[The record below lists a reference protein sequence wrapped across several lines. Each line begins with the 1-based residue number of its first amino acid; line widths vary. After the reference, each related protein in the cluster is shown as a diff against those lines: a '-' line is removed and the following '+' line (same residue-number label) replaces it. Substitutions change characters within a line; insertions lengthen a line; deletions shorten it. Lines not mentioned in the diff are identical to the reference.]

1 MATHTFQNGD
11 GPYQLFPTT
20 IDPESIEIRHPRRTL
35 VADSRSMRRQSRS
48 IGGVRIEA
56 TFKFPPMHKSEYADL
71 ASFFRL
77 IDGRNTIFAMRWPL
91 LRDDSSYTD
100 TALKIGEY
108 YNRDSSSLN
117 NQLMQ
122 YVGLSG
128 STPIVD
134 PPARDT
140 GTVALRV
147 PNSSTPTLKCSLNT
161 DTPTIEYGGDGF
173 IRYSL
178 DVVERW

>member
-1 MATHTFQNGD
+1 MTTYTFQNGD

-20 IDPESIEIRHPRRTL
+20 IEPESIEIRHPRRTL
-35 VADSRSMRRQSRS
+35 VSDSRSMRRQSRS

-56 TFKFPPMHKSEYADL
+56 TFKFPPMHKSQYGEF

-91 LRDDSSYTD
+91 LRADSNYTD
-100 TALKIGEY
+100 TAFKLGEY
-108 YNRDSSSLN
+108 YNRNSSTLN
-117 NQLMQ
+117 NQLLQ
-122 YVGLSG
+122 YLGLNS

-134 PPARDT
+134 PPARDAGAVT
-140 GTVALRV
+140 LSQSGTY
-147 PNSSTPTLKCSLNT
+147 TPTLKCSLNT

-178 DVVERW
+178 DVIERW